1 MPEPEPH
8 TPPPMLSLSIQG
20 DAREPE
26 RVLLVTRP
34 SDGVVHVREWSSDEW
49 SDSREYDL
57 RAEDLLAQLERAV
70 ERRRRVSE
78 ELHHVRRWLGV
89 ER

>member
-1 MPEPEPH
+1 
-8 TPPPMLSLSIQG
+8 MLSLSIQG

-26 RVLLVTRP
+26 RVLLVTQP

-49 SDSREYDL
+49 REPREYDL
-57 RAEDLLAQLERAV
+57 RTEDLLAQLERAV